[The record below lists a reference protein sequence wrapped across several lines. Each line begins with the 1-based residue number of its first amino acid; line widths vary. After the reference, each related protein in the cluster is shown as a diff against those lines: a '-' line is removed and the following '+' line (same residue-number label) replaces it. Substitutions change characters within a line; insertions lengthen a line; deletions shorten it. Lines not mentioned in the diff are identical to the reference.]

1 MRRLRWLFAVG
12 AADEGR
18 LRFSGGRT
26 RAYDGQRGDEI
37 LDAAQ
42 RQPLQRGAHGRRLD
56 LEAADGAGFAQGG
69 ERRRVRVRHLDRP
82 AEQTQRLLDGAQ
94 SPVAEEIDLHQ
105 ADFLE
110 GMHVVLGH
118 KYALGGALQGS
129 IAIDARLGDD
139 DAAGMDR
146 NVL

>member
-1 MRRLRWLFAVG
+1 MRWLRWLFAVG

-37 LDAAQ
+37 LDAAHW
-42 RQPLQRGAHGRRLD
+42 QPLQRGAHGRGLD
-56 LEAADGAGFAQGG
+56 LEAADRAGFVQGG
-69 ERRRVRVRHLDRP
+69 QRRGIAVRQLDRP
-82 AEQTQRLLDGAQ
+82 AEPTQRLLDGAQ
-94 SPVAEEIDLHQ
+94 SPIAEEIDLDQ

-110 GMHVVLGH
+110 GMHVVLGDEH
-118 KYALGGALQGS
+118 ALGRALQGS
-129 IAIDARLGDD
+129 VAIDARLGDD